1 MSQPLIQTG
10 RFCLWA
16 MTAVIASGQPAFAAQ
31 PSDEPEVQ
39 GSGAEGAYL
48 RAVHDRV
55 HARWND
61 NFLRMVAAKLPK
73 EHALN
78 APELEV
84 VMQVTVTPT
93 GAVIVAAVE
102 RSSGQPEFDRAA
114 REVLEDSSPLPPP
127 PEQVLSDDQRAHF
140 NWTLARGKQG
150 CAGVALV
157 QKEGPLEQAV
167 PWLVTHNREQDAA
180 RRLRAAPAI
189 VRERAFALW
198 ARTWLEAALKDRQ
211 LARTAAIGL
220 MNLGH
225 PRAEA
230 LVRKAVL
237 ERELD
242 EIEAAVLD
250 RTRFP
255 LPAPALL
262 AGPSLPDIE
271 REPVTALRAAAIVA
285 WATPE
290 RARLALIRLSPMLRD
305 PSVEI
310 RIAAIAGLLQAAG
323 DSSLDQLYLLF
334 KEKDPRPYQAAAA
347 GLARLRSEASAQ
359 LLVRMLQR
367 SDPNVRLAAAAALA
381 ARADQ
386 HARKALAIV
395 RRHQDAQVRVFA
407 AALMDPPERLAAVN
421 EAAATATGPGLYRAL
436 LTGSAKALAIDWLLA
451 QLPGAPAATKVQL
464 LALWSASAAGER
476 NLAEAAT
483 R

>member
-1 MSQPLIQTG
+1 LPDSPGTPLCPAEGVGMSQPLIQTG
-10 RFCLWA
+10 GFCLWA

-73 EHALN
+73 QHALN

-84 VMQVTVTPT
+84 VMQVTIAPT

-114 REVLEDSSPLPPP
+114 QEVLADSSPLPPP
-127 PEQVLSDDQRAHF
+127 PEQLLSDDQRAHL
-140 NWTLARGKQG
+140 NWTLGRGKQA

-157 QKEGPLEQAV
+157 QKQGPLEQAV

-189 VRERAFALW
+189 VRERAFSLW
-198 ARTWLEAALKDRQ
+198 ARAWLESALKDRQ

-220 MNLGH
+220 MNLGD

-242 EIEAAVLD
+242 EVEVAALD

-262 AGPSLPDIE
+262 AGRSLPDIE
-271 REPVTALRAAAIVA
+271 KEPVTALRAAAIVA

-290 RARLALIRLSPMLRD
+290 RARLALIRLTPMLHD

-334 KEKDPRPYQAAAA
+334 K
-347 GLARLRSEASAQ
+347 
-359 LLVRMLQR
+359 
-367 SDPNVRLAAAAALA
+367 
-381 ARADQ
+381 
-386 HARKALAIV
+386 
-395 RRHQDAQVRVFA
+395 
-407 AALMDPPERLAAVN
+407 
-421 EAAATATGPGLYRAL
+421 
-436 LTGSAKALAIDWLLA
+436 
-451 QLPGAPAATKVQL
+451 
-464 LALWSASAAGER
+464 
-476 NLAEAAT
+476 
-483 R
+483 